1 MGFNFK
7 SFIEEIIVK
16 APAVVQTIEKD
27 KADAST
33 ETKTQLAAQALV
45 QASTTAKAVAPG
57 DTATIDAIT
66 AVAGGIVSALKA
78 PSPVAGAAQT
88 AAFGS

>member
-7 SFIEEIIVK
+7 AFIEEVLEK
-16 APAVVQTIEKD
+16 APVVVQTIETD
-27 KADAST
+27 KTNAST

-45 QASTTAKAVAPG
+45 QGSTAAKDIAPG

-78 PSPVAGAAQT
+78 PSPVPTSQSAAS
-88 AAFGS
+88 GS